1 MSLNLVAPSPPDL
14 IAPVMPT
21 DADSQ
26 ADSQADSK
34 TDSQAGRD
42 AAVADPRRPSL
53 REFFRYHGVF
63 APGVRLMRAMSV
75 RGKATLLA
83 ATFML
88 PLALALDP
96 IVRHNVLDAE
106 GLTALLVS
114 VGFCLALAIYMLLA
128 FYRVTHGGLTHLK
141 DQVGRM
147 ASGDLSMRPQPW
159 GRDEVAHAMHSLGQ
173 SLGRLAD
180 LFAVVRQGVA
190 ASSHASREIAAG
202 NHDLARRTAAASA
215 AIDQVLAGVGQYIEQ
230 LDASGLRVDEAEA
243 VVQRMRLDAAHAR
256 HQMSQLDERMQ
267 TLQRRSREIVEIVA
281 LIDNLAFRT
290 NILALNASIE
300 AAKAG
305 EAGRGF
311 AVVAQEVR
319 SLAGRSA
326 ESARRIG
333 EIISGSTD
341 DIAQGHVLA
350 GEASQALR
358 QTDGQVARIH
368 DEMQQIVAL
377 TRAGQNSSQEILAE
391 LRRLGELTQENHRLV
406 DQMALAS
413 NALSA
418 EGERLDETVASFKL
432 I

>member
-1 MSLNLVAPSPPDL
+1 MSMNLVATSPPDL
-14 IAPVMPT
+14 TLPSPDAP
-21 DADSQ
+21 AD
-26 ADSQADSK
+26 
-34 TDSQAGRD
+34 D
-42 AAVADPRRPSL
+42 AAAAATAAASSRRAPDPDRRSAL
-53 REFFRYHGVF
+53 IEYFRYHGVF

-75 RGKATLLA
+75 RGKALMLVA
-83 ATFML
+83 VFVL
-88 PLALALDP
+88 PLGLALEPTLSHRMLDTEA
-96 IVRHNVLDAE
+96 ITVL
-106 GLTALLVS
+106 LLS
-114 VGFCLALAIYMLLA
+114 VGICLAVALYMMLS
-128 FYRVTHGGLTHLK
+128 FYRVTHGGLAHLK

-230 LDASGLRVDEAEA
+230 LDASGLRVDEAES

-256 HQMSQLDERMQ
+256 HQMSQLDVRMQ
-267 TLQRRSREIVEIVA
+267 ALQGRSREIVEIVA

-341 DIAQGHVLA
+341 DIAQGHALA
-350 GEASQALR
+350 GEAAQALR
-358 QTDGQVARIH
+358 QTDAQVARIH
-368 DEMQQIVAL
+368 DEMQQIVSL

-391 LRRLGELTQENHRLV
+391 LRRLGDLTEENHRLV

-418 EGERLDETVASFKL
+418 EGERLDDTVASFKL
-432 I
+432 V

>member
-1 MSLNLVAPSPPDL
+1 MTMNLVAPSPPELGQPTPETGASDTAE
-14 IAPVMPT
+14 APARP
-21 DADSQ
+21 AP
-26 ADSQADSK
+26 
-34 TDSQAGRD
+34 
-42 AAVADPRRPSL
+42 AARGNTL
-53 REFFRYHGVF
+53 RNFFRYHGIY
-63 APGVRLMRAMSV
+63 APGVRVMRALSV

-83 ATFML
+83 GAFVL
-88 PLALALDP
+88 PLVFALEPLLLYDG
-96 IVRHNVLDAE
+96 LDAE
-106 GLTALLVS
+106 HVTMLLAAI
-114 VGFCLALAIYMLLA
+114 GTCLALAIYMLMS
-128 FYRVTHGGLTHLK
+128 FYRVTHGGLAHLK
-141 DQVGRM
+141 EQVGRM
-147 ASGDLSMRPQPW
+147 ATGDLSMRPQPW

-202 NHDLARRTAAASA
+202 NHDLARRTADAAA

-256 HQMSQLDERMQ
+256 HQMAQLDARMQ
-267 TLQRRSREIVEIVA
+267 ALQQRSREIVEIVA

-358 QTDGQVARIH
+358 QTDSQVSRIH

-406 DQMALAS
+406 DQMATAS

-418 EGERLDETVASFKL
+418 EGDRLDDTVAGFKL
-432 I
+432 V